1 VNGHVA
7 SSFEVGFREINGR
20 APTADETRRYL
31 TYDRLAKTSEPPL
44 DPLTML
50 LMVDAGRVLGTD
62 RVELSAQLD
71 RIEARLQKT
80 AAPAKPTPVVT
91 GPTRDLIVFTA
102 ALLTCVA
109 VAVVSAG
116 ASAPAPFV
124 AIVAAFVLGVAV
136 ALGYIWISPIVTRGR
151 R

>member
-1 VNGHVA
+1 MTDCLR
-7 SSFEVGFREINGR
+7 REC
-20 APTADETRRYL
+20 L

-62 RVELSAQLD
+62 RAEFSTQLD

-80 AAPAKPTPVVT
+80 APAKPTPVVT

-116 ASAPAPFV
+116 ASPPAPFV
-124 AIVAAFVLGVAV
+124 ALVAAFVLGVAV
-136 ALGYIWISPIVTRGR
+136 ALGYLWIAPMLAFRK
-151 R
+151 

>member
-1 VNGHVA
+1 MNGHVA
-7 SSFEVGFREINGR
+7 ASFETSFREINGR

-50 LMVDAGRVLGTD
+50 LMVDAGRILGTD
-62 RVELSAQLD
+62 RAELSEQLD

-80 AAPAKPTPVVT
+80 KSPPIASGPADV
-91 GPTRDLIVFTA
+91 TRDLIVFTA

-109 VAVVSAG
+109 VAVASAGMVPPTPFLALVSAF
-116 ASAPAPFV
+116 A
-124 AIVAAFVLGVAV
+124 LGVCA
-136 ALGYIWISPIVTRGR
+136 ALAYLRLSPVMAR
-151 R
+151 RK